1 MLPGPH
7 TRPRPRPAV
16 QVPKGR
22 TDVRIDDFSIEVE
35 QQGANKCYVLQ
46 GEAIERF
53 TQVGGAG
60 RPGGCS

>member
-1 MLPGPH
+1 
-7 TRPRPRPAV
+7 V

-60 RPGGCS
+60 RAGGCS